1 MKGGIINHSLSG
13 ALEIAN
19 KNKKAYSI
27 YPHVERGY
35 INIVRNT
42 NDWDRVATYS
52 ANTGKLVGMSRRPLG
67 DNGII
72 DYNGKGLYR
81 IQDFV
86 NNGKDWFNKSF
97 DNLKDVVKYFK
108 QELPVVARLN
118 K

>member
-1 MKGGIINHSLSG
+1 
-13 ALEIAN
+13 
-19 KNKKAYSI
+19 
-27 YPHVERGY
+27 
-35 INIVRNT
+35 
-42 NDWDRVATYS
+42 
-52 ANTGKLVGMSRRPLG
+52 MSRRPLG